1 MVPRWALKTVL
12 AFHICV
18 TICLDWFFH
27 PGRQQF

>member
-12 AFHICV
+12 AFDIRV

-27 PGRQQF
+27 PGRQQL